1 MRVLQA
7 IAGGEYGGAENF
19 FVSQT
24 LALHRAGLE
33 QRVVMRRNR
42 ARAATLRAG
51 GLDPLEVRFGGPLDL
66 ATPLR
71 LKREVA
77 RFRPDVVVTWMSR
90 ASHVFPRGEFV
101 QAGRLGGYYKLK
113 YFRKCHHLLAITPD
127 LMDYVIRQGWPRER
141 VHYMPKFVDLE
152 AAPPTDRAEFDTPSS
167 APLVVAVGR
176 LHVVKALDVLI
187 TALAEVKGA
196 FLWLAGEGPERTAL
210 KRLADELGVRERVRF
225 LGWRTDLAA
234 LYGAADI
241 CVFPSRYEGFG
252 QIVLEAWAAGVPLI
266 AAAAAGPAGLITPE
280 EDGLLVAV
288 DDAGALAAAMR
299 RLIADAGLRARLVEG
314 GRAKWQADFTEAVA
328 VRHWREALAKVTG
341 QGPAPPRVAIAG
353 DTAMPKS

>member
-19 FVSQT
+19 FVAQT

-33 QRVVMRRNR
+33 QRLVMRRNR
-42 ARAATLRAG
+42 ARAAVLRSG
-51 GLDPLEVRFGGPLDL
+51 GLEPLELRFGGPLD
-66 ATPLR
+66 AVTRLR
-71 LKREVA
+71 LKREAV
-77 RFRPDVVVTWMSR
+77 RYRPDVVVTWMSR
-90 ASHVFPRGEFV
+90 ASRLLPRGEFV
-101 QAGRLGGYYKLK
+101 QVGWLGSYDKLK

-127 LMDYVIRQGWPRER
+127 IMDYVIRQGWPRER
-141 VHYMPKFVDLE
+141 VHCMPIFVDLE
-152 AAPPTDRAEFDTPSS
+152 EAPAAHRAEFDTPSS

-187 TALAEVKGA
+187 TALAEVEGA

-210 KRLADELGVRERVRF
+210 ERLADELGVRERVRF

-288 DDAGALAAAMR
+288 DDAAALATAMR
-299 RLIADAGLRARLVEG
+299 RLLGDPGLRARLVEG
-314 GRAKWQADFTEAVA
+314 GRAKWQPDFTEAAA
-328 VRHWREALAKVTG
+328 VRRWREVLAKVTG
-341 QGPAPPRVAIAG
+341 QGPAPPRVAIAA
-353 DTAMPKS
+353 DTVLPKS